1 MDSNPTNP
9 TDPIA
14 PPSPT
19 ADRRA
24 LLAGIGG
31 LAAGALLVGSK
42 AAHAGPL
49 NPPAGPV
56 APTPGPEP
64 RIAINDAN
72 TPGTGNA
79 TFRITQ
85 PGSYY
90 LTANVQGAAGKSGIE
105 IAASNVTV
113 DLNGFA
119 LVGVAGSGA
128 GIVGS
133 GVGNN
138 IAICNGFIRDWG
150 SMGINLTGHTQSR
163 LNNLNVTSCAANGMS
178 VASRSLISDCL
189 AAFNGANGF
198 VATSDVAFES
208 CAAVLNSID
217 GFSVATLARVT
228 HCLSRGNSGFGIR
241 ATSNGFSVIAD
252 NVVGENEL
260 DGIRT
265 FRGCIVAR
273 NNCIFNNATG
283 SAGIRVTGGDNRI
296 EDNLCTSNA
305 VGIAADASGNFIVRN
320 TCSGNTTNNW
330 SIVANNVYGPIV
342 DRSSPASAAVTGN
355 SASSSLGSTDAN
367 ANFTF

>member
-1 MDSNPTNP
+1 MDTNP
-9 TDPIA
+9 ADPIT
-14 PPSPT
+14 PSSPT
-19 ADRRA
+19 PDRRA

-42 AAHAGPL
+42 AAQAGPL
-49 NPPAGPV
+49 NPPSGPV
-56 APTPGPEP
+56 ASTPGPEP
-64 RIAINDAN
+64 RIAINAAN

-105 IAASNVTV
+105 IAASNVTI

-119 LVGVAGSGA
+119 LLGVAGSGA

-133 GVGNN
+133 GVGTN

-178 VASRSLISDCL
+178 VASRSLVRDCL
-189 AAFNGANGF
+189 AVFNGANGF
-198 VATSDVAFES
+198 AATSDVTFDS
-208 CAAVLNSID
+208 CAALFNAID
-217 GFSVATLARVT
+217 GFSVTTLARIA
-228 HCLSRGNSGFGIR
+228 HCLSRGNDAFGIR
-241 ATSNGFSVIAD
+241 AASNGYSVITD
-252 NVVGENEL
+252 NLVAENQL
-260 DGIRT
+260 DGIRV
-265 FRGCIVAR
+265 FRGCIIAR
-273 NNCIFNNATG
+273 NDCAFNNTTG

-296 EDNLCTSNA
+296 EDNLCASNA
-305 VGIAADASGNFIVRN
+305 IGIAADDSGNFIVRN
-320 TCSGNTTNNW
+320 TCSANPTNW
-330 SIVANNVYGPIV
+330 SLVANNVYGPIV